1 MVDLHDEGPGAD
13 APAGEPRRR
22 RSNGPTA
29 ARRTRGAPAVSPAH
43 DEDLSGGIPRPTRP
57 VVATVEEDRRSADAE
72 PALPAWVNDGPA
84 RTTSASS
91 PAPPVEAPADV
102 PEVPLEPLVI
112 VPAVQPDDPDGVP
125 ELGPSEPSAPPPA
138 RPARRQ
144 LQVPRRARVRRVTR
158 VIRYVDP
165 WGVFK
170 IALVFNLVGYTTT
183 LVAGVL
189 LWNVAHA
196 TGTVDNVERFMESFG
211 WERFEFRGG
220 EIFHNAW
227 IVGLF
232 VVVGLTG
239 LAVLTAATFNL
250 VTDLVGGMRVT
261 VLEEELVAVP
271 ARPWLRP
278 APGSASEAPPPAC
291 APEPSVQSAGE
302 PPDEPQTEVDPWSTP
317 GTHPG

>member
-1 MVDLHDEGPGAD
+1 MVDLHDEGPGAE
-13 APAGEPRRR
+13 APTGQAPRR
-22 RSNGPTA
+22 RSNGPA
-29 ARRTRGAPAVSPAH
+29 SSRRTRVAPGASTAAG
-43 DEDLSGGIPRPTRP
+43 EDLSGGIPRPTRP
-57 VVATVEEDRRSADAE
+57 VVATVDDDRRSAEDE
-72 PALPAWVNDGPA
+72 PALPPWVNDGPA
-84 RTTSASS
+84 HTTPSRTA
-91 PAPPVEAPADV
+91 APPTEALVEAPEA
-102 PEVPLEPLVI
+102 PPEPLVI
-112 VPAVQPDDPDGVP
+112 VPAVQPD
-125 ELGPSEPSAPPPA
+125 EPTAPPATAPRDEA
-138 RPARRQ
+138 GAERPRPARRQ

-170 IALVFNLVGYTTT
+170 IALVFNLVGYATT

-211 WERFEFRGG
+211 WESFEFRGG

-278 APGSASEAPPPAC
+278 AALPVAETLPATDD
-291 APEPSVQSAGE
+291 AVAEPAGE
-302 PPDEPQTEVDPWSTP
+302 PEVDPWSRP
-317 GTHPG
+317 GSEPG